1 VLHVWDT
8 RVDSGLNLDDSLIDT
23 PIEQRIVS
31 RVSVHQRTKST
42 LQESSTHNLKQI
54 KSPYPENI
62 FLRFYSQAVFKRQ
75 VISAITDYQPD
86 LIFFHFGQCAV
97 RFVKAIEKLKIP
109 FVVALYGHDLSVAL
123 QSKRWRKKYR
133 IFART
138 NGGFLVLAE
147 DSRKRLLLMGVP
159 NNQISL
165 YVFPLDIERFLKV
178 ERKPASSVFR
188 VTIPGRFVE
197 KKGHKYLLEAISLL
211 KVRQILIHLT
221 ILGYGDRET
230 YLDYIEALGIQ
241 DQVSW
246 VDTSEATIKGE
257 FNTLYADVLSQSDLV
272 ALPCTTS
279 IDGDNEAGP
288 ALVLCL
294 AQAAGVPVMTTAFEG
309 HEVSIVSG
317 ITGLIANEKDSHDLA
332 NKIEWI
338 ISHPMEIAEIAH
350 NGRELI
356 QRMFGFKITVEKLYT
371 ILKAEMKRQE
381 NSGQYLN

>member
-1 VLHVWDT
+1 
-8 RVDSGLNLDDSLIDT
+8 
-23 PIEQRIVS
+23 
-31 RVSVHQRTKST
+31 
-42 LQESSTHNLKQI
+42 
-54 KSPYPENI
+54 
-62 FLRFYSQAVFKRQ
+62 
-75 VISAITDYQPD
+75 
-86 LIFFHFGQCAV
+86 
-97 RFVKAIEKLKIP
+97 
-109 FVVALYGHDLSVAL
+109 
-123 QSKRWRKKYR
+123 
-133 IFART
+133 
-138 NGGFLVLAE
+138 
-147 DSRKRLLLMGVP
+147 MGVP

-197 KKGHKYLLEAISLL
+197 KMGHKYLLEAISLL

-381 NSGQYLN
+381 SSGQYLN